1 MNALIFILL
10 AMLTSSNELEA
21 QLPQTSIIEGDV
33 YIYMITR

>member
-10 AMLTSSNELEA
+10 AMLTSSNKLEA
-21 QLPQTSIIEGDV
+21 QLPQTSIIEDDV